1 MRRIALAVL
10 FACTACA
17 GSGEPTHAPTD
28 AAADADASDDVT
40 QGTAGTTVVFLVRHA
55 EKGSEGKDPPLT
67 DAGSAR
73 ATCLAGMLK
82 DAGVTHLFA
91 TEYQRTQL
99 TVAPLAAAL
108 GLEVVVLPPAD
119 GDALIEQLDGLPPNS
134 VAVVAGH
141 SNTVPAIAAALGGG
155 MTDLDEKGYIP
166 HETYDLLVQ
175 VFRAPDV
182 RATQLQLHYCAPSSQ

>member
-1 MRRIALAVL
+1 MRRIVLAVL

-17 GSGEPTHAPTD
+17 GNGESTHAPTD
-28 AAADADASDDVT
+28 AVDDGGGSADVT

-67 DAGSAR
+67 EAGSER
-73 ATCLAGMLK
+73 ANCLAGMLK

-99 TVAPLAAAL
+99 TVAPLATAL
-108 GLEVVVLPPAD
+108 GLEVVVLAPAD

-134 VAVVAGH
+134 IAVVAGH
-141 SNTVPAIAAALGGG
+141 SNTIPAIAAALGGG
-155 MTDLDEKGYIP
+155 MSDLDDKGYIP
-166 HETYDLLVQ
+166 HATYDLLVQ

-182 RATQLQLHYCAPSSQ
+182 EPTQLQLHYCAPSSE

>member
-1 MRRIALAVL
+1 MRRIALAFL
-10 FACTACA
+10 IASTACA
-17 GSGEPTHAPTD
+17 GNGEPTHAP
-28 AAADADASDDVT
+28 ADGLSDPTGSDGVT
-40 QGTAGTTVVFLVRHA
+40 QSTTRTTVVFLVRHA

-67 DAGSAR
+67 EAGTAR
-73 ATCLAGMLK
+73 AKCLAHMLA

-119 GDALIEQLDGLPPNS
+119 GDALVEHLDGLPPNS

-155 MTDLDEKGYIP
+155 MSDLDDKGYIP
-166 HETYDLLVQ
+166 HATYDLLVQ
-175 VFRAPDV
+175 VFRAPEV
-182 RATQLQLHYCAPSSQ
+182 AATQLQLHYCAPSTE